1 MVKARFRKKWY
12 YHNNVAVYVTKVL
25 FEQHRAVLA
34 WLSILAHRNKD
45 KKIGEGLF
53 SVADV
58 AKEHWATY
66 GRNFFLRYDY
76 EVKL

>member
-1 MVKARFRKKWY
+1 MV
-12 YHNNVAVYVTKVL
+12 VYVTEVPC
-25 FEQHRAVLA
+25 EQHRAVLA

-45 KKIGEGLF
+45 RKVGEGLF

-66 GRNFFLRYDY
+66 GRNFFSRYDY
-76 EVKL
+76 EVKF